1 MAVSALDSILHGGL
15 LSDPDAAALFA
26 DAAEARAMLDFEAA
40 LARAEAR
47 CGVIPDDAAEAIATA
62 AQALEPDL
70 DALGAEEARS
80 GVSVPALVT
89 QLRRTAGAEAGQYVH
104 WGATSQDAIDTAL
117 VLRLRSLCDLLDARL
132 AALAGALAEQAEAH
146 RGTVMAGRTRSQ
158 QASPTTFGLKIA
170 GWLAPL
176 VRHRARLA
184 ELRPRLLV
192 VQLGGAAGTLAA
204 LGDDGV
210 AVMEA
215 LAGELDLGCPPMPW
229 HGQRDGVGELAGWLA
244 LVTGTLGKMG
254 QDLVL
259 LAQTE
264 VGEVRA
270 GEGGA
275 SSTMPHKS
283 NPVAAEML
291 VALARL
297 NAGLAGTMHQAA
309 IQEHERGGPGWT
321 VEWAALPQMAVAAAA
336 ALRHAEALARVL
348 EVDAERMAANLAA
361 SNGLVLAE
369 AASFALAAHMPRAD
383 AQAIVKAAGIEAA
396 AADGHLMDVL
406 AGKTLDVPV
415 DWAALK
421 DPASYLGAAD
431 GLIDRVLD
439 SHKVGPR

>member
-15 LSDPDAAALFA
+15 LSDPEAAALFA

-40 LARAEAR
+40 LARAEGR
-47 CGVIPDDAAEAIATA
+47 CGVIPEEAAEAIATA

-89 QLRRTAGAEAGQYVH
+89 QLRRVAGAESGQYVH
-104 WGATSQDAIDTAL
+104 WGATSQDVIDTAL

-158 QASPTTFGLKIA
+158 QATPTTFGLKVA

-204 LGDDGV
+204 LGQDGV
-210 AVMEA
+210 AVMKA
-215 LAGELDLGCPPMPW
+215 LAEELGLDCPPMPW
-229 HGQRDGVGELAGWLA
+229 HGQRDAVGELAGWLA

-270 GEGGA
+270 GEGGG

-297 NAGLAGTMHQAA
+297 NAGLVGAIHQAA

-321 VEWAALPQMAVAAAA
+321 VEWAVLPQMAVATAA
-336 ALRHAEALARVL
+336 ALRHAEVLARTV
-348 EVDAERMAANLAA
+348 EVDAERMAANLEA

-369 AASFALAAHMPRAD
+369 AASFALAAHMPRAE
-383 AQAIVKAAGIEAA
+383 AQAMVKEAAAEAA
-396 AADGHLMDVL
+396 AAGRHLMDVL
-406 AGKTLDVPV
+406 VSKNLGAPV
-415 DWAALK
+415 EWEALR
-421 DPASYLGAAD
+421 DPAAYLGSADVLVDSVLRAAH
-431 GLIDRVLD
+431 G
-439 SHKVGPR
+439 H

>member
-15 LSDPDAAALFA
+15 LSDPEAAALFA
-26 DAAEARAMLDFEAA
+26 DAAEAQAMLDFEAA

-47 CGVIPDDAAEAIATA
+47 CGIVPEKAAEAIAA
-62 AQALEPDL
+62 SAQGLEPDL
-70 DALGAEEARS
+70 ESLGAEEARS
-80 GVSVPALVT
+80 GVSVPALIAE
-89 QLRRTAGAEAGQYVH
+89 LRRAAGGEAGQYVH

-117 VLRLRSLCDLLDARL
+117 VLRLRSLCDLLDHRL
-132 AALAGALAEQAEAH
+132 TVLAGALAGQAEAH

-158 QASPTTFGLKIA
+158 QATPTTFGLKAA

-192 VQLGGAAGTLAA
+192 VQFGGAAGTLAA
-204 LGDDGV
+204 LGQDGV
-210 AVMEA
+210 AVMKA
-215 LAGELDLGCPPMPW
+215 LAEELGLDCPPMPW
-229 HGQRDGVGELAGWLA
+229 HGQRDAVGELAGWLA

-270 GEGGA
+270 GEGGG

-297 NAGLAGTMHQAA
+297 NAVLVGAIHQAA

-321 VEWAALPQMAVAAAA
+321 VEWAVLPQMAVATAA
-336 ALRHAEALARVL
+336 ALRHAETLARTV
-348 EVDAERMAANLAA
+348 EVDAERMAANLEA

-369 AASFALAAHMPRAD
+369 AASFALAAHMPRAQ
-383 AQAIVKAAGIEAA
+383 AQAMVKEAAAEAA
-396 AADGHLMDVL
+396 AAGRHLMDVL
-406 AGKTLDVPV
+406 ASKNLGAPV
-415 DWAALK
+415 EWEALR
-421 DPASYLGAAD
+421 DPAAYLGSADVLVDSVLRAAR
-431 GLIDRVLD
+431 GR
-439 SHKVGPR
+439 